1 MKICN
6 RKTFLFFLSL
16 FLGFSDISAA
26 KKWQILGLAL
36 LKILDRDRSRVWNFH
51 YVSGNRRAECKLRI
65 GKRDERVANYG
76 KSLIRYRVGGEF
88 FNSRRLIFPIRAIES
103 IGMKYFHYHRH
114 IRFHRFENRIGK
126 PRPVQEWNEDR
137 WRKGRKRSKTDDTI
151 FVFKPRSLL
160 PRSKNRPRLS
170 PPNGISNRAVSSV
183 NFLPP
188 HRV

>member
-1 MKICN
+1 MEYDENLQQENFPSLSFPLFKIFRYSCREKVAN
-6 RKTFLFFLSL
+6 SWA
-16 FLGFSDISAA
+16 G
-26 KKWQILGLAL
+26 WL

-126 PRPVQEWNEDR
+126 PRPVQE
-137 WRKGRKRSKTDDTI
+137 
-151 FVFKPRSLL
+151 
-160 PRSKNRPRLS
+160 
-170 PPNGISNRAVSSV
+170 
-183 NFLPP
+183 
-188 HRV
+188 

>member
-1 MKICN
+1 MRAICSFNEHTVQGRRGISDHGRRNQHPSKRKALRWNTMKICN
-6 RKTFLFFLSL
+6 RKTFLLFLSL
-16 FLGFSDISAA
+16 FLRFSDIPAA

-126 PRPVQEWNEDR
+126 PRPVQE
-137 WRKGRKRSKTDDTI
+137 
-151 FVFKPRSLL
+151 
-160 PRSKNRPRLS
+160 
-170 PPNGISNRAVSSV
+170 
-183 NFLPP
+183 
-188 HRV
+188 